1 MYSVWE
7 VEAIGDPGTCLVA
20 MSESREISLRKEI
33 TTGKRPM
40 RLLWLMLLTD
50 DRNAA
55 RQMACCEL

>member
-1 MYSVWE
+1 MYGVWE
-7 VEAIGDPGTCLVA
+7 AQVTGEDDTFLVA
-20 MSESREISLRKEI
+20 VSECREISLRKEI

-40 RLLWLMLLTD
+40 RLLRLMLLTD